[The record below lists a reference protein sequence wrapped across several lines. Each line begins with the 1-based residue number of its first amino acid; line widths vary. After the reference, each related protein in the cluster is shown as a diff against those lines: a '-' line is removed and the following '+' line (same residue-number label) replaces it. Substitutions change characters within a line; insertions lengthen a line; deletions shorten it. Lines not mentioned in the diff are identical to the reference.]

1 VRDAVSVRPPR
12 AVDIRQLADVGG
24 GRARDDRCMEIRI
37 RLDQSD
43 PPAGRLHRVVES
55 GAGPD
60 AQEDEGIGFQG
71 WLGLLRA
78 LDQVIGSPEGRAAA
92 TD

>member
-1 VRDAVSVRPPR
+1 
-12 AVDIRQLADVGG
+12 
-24 GRARDDRCMEIRI
+24 MEIRI

-43 PPAGRLHRVVES
+43 PPAGRLRLVAES
-55 GAGPD
+55 EAAPD
-60 AQEDEGIGFQG
+60 AQEGEGIGFLG

-78 LDQVIGSPEGRAAA
+78 LDQVIGSSEGRAAA

>member
-1 VRDAVSVRPPR
+1 
-12 AVDIRQLADVGG
+12 
-24 GRARDDRCMEIRI
+24 MEIRI

-43 PPAGRLHRVVES
+43 PPTGRLRLVAES
-55 GAGPD
+55 EAGPD

-71 WLGLLRA
+71 WLGLLRV
-78 LDQVIGSPEGRAAA
+78 LGQLIGTSEGRAAA